1 MNSDKVSWS
10 HLQVI
15 KHAQLSNQDTGIIPA
30 IARVLA
36 WSQKYMRER
45 KVSNRYIM
53 GTNGLPGH
61 ELLISCMRMQP
72 TCSTLSRVMYPVDHD
87 QS

>member
-1 MNSDKVSWS
+1 M
-10 HLQVI
+10 QVI

-45 KVSNRYIM
+45 KVSNRYII
-53 GTNGLPGH
+53 GTKVWQVCTSCLFH
-61 ELLISCMRMQP
+61 EDAAHVFYMAKQ
-72 TCSTLSRVMYPVDHD
+72 
-87 QS
+87 